1 MGIKKSQ
8 LMFRI
13 VLLPIDI
20 LMILLAF
27 SMAYYVRA
35 QSEFIYIWPLVDYLK
50 FILIFLPIWI
60 AIFALEGLYNIRN
73 PKKGVNEFYSVIIAV
88 STGIAVMVI
97 WLFLSKTTFFSRLVI
112 AYSWFFTI
120 LFVLLGRWIVRLIQV
135 ILYKNKIGIQKV
147 LIVGNNRICYDLIKT
162 IKKDKSLGYD
172 LLGILS
178 TSSEDYKK
186 NNKNIKI
193 LGTSDNISK
202 VYKENKFDVLILT
215 DPHLSSGKINK
226 LIEFTEDKKISFK
239 EVPNLYEVKKSNAI
253 FSTIGGVPIV
263 NFRQTPIEG
272 WGSILKRLFDLI
284 ASSILIIIT
293 SPIMLITAIAIK
305 LDSPGPVFFVY
316 KRIGRYGK
324 PFTYFK
330 FRSMVKDAHKLRY
343 DPKFREKV
351 SDLRGWNPD
360 NPMIKYKNDPRITR
374 VGSFIR
380 KYSIDELS
388 EFFLVF
394 LGRMS
399 MVGPRPHEKEEVKKY
414 KKHHKKV
421 LEIKPGITGMGQVSG
436 RSDLTF
442 DDEVRLDTYYIENW
456 SIWLDIKLLLKT
468 PLAIIQ
474 KRKAL

>member
-1 MGIKKSQ
+1 MGLKRSQ
-8 LMFRI
+8 LMFRMI
-13 VLLPIDI
+13 LLPIDI

-27 SMAYYVRA
+27 SMAYYVRS

-60 AIFALEGLYNIRN
+60 GIFALEGLYNIRN
-73 PKKGVNEFYSVIIAV
+73 PKRGVNEFYSVIVAV

-120 LFVLLGRWIVRLIQV
+120 FFVLLGRWIVRLIQ
-135 ILYKNKIGIQKV
+135 IIMYKNKIGIQRV
-147 LIVGNNRICYDLIKT
+147 LIIGNNKICYDLIKT
-162 IKKDKSLGYD
+162 INKDKSLGYD
-172 LLGILS
+172 LVGIL
-178 TSSEDYKK
+178 TTTKEDYQKYK
-186 NNKNIKI
+186 GDINI
-193 LGTSDNISK
+193 LGSADNISA
-202 VYKENKFDVLILT
+202 VYGKTPFDILILS
-215 DPHLSSGKINK
+215 DPHLPSGKLNK
-226 LIEFTEDKKISFK
+226 LLEFTDDKKISFK

-253 FSTIGGVPIV
+253 FSTIGGVPII
-263 NFRQTPIEG
+263 NFRPTPIEG
-272 WGSILKRLFDLI
+272 WGSVLKRGFDIAISSLLIVLF
-284 ASSILIIIT
+284 
-293 SPIMLITAIAIK
+293 SPVMLITAIAVK
-305 LDSPGPVFFVY
+305 LDSPGPIFFVY

-324 PFTYFK
+324 SFTYFK

-351 SDLRGWNPD
+351 NDIRGWNPD

-380 KYSIDELS
+380 KYSIDELP

-394 LGRMS
+394 MGRMS
-399 MVGPRPHEKEEVKKY
+399 MVGPRPHEKEEVEKY

-421 LEIKPGITGMGQVSG
+421 LQIKPGITGMGQVSG

-468 PLAIIQ
+468 PLATIQ
-474 KRKAL
+474 KRQAL